1 MIGSKPVI
9 VKKKGEK
16 SIVATTPLDKSSG
29 CKIWRNGER
38 SFPSMRSTSFLA
50 FLNSG
55 RRSGGHCN
63 DLLKVSLVVWGR
75 AARHAVETCVIS

>member
-1 MIGSKPVI
+1 MTKVEFYIHV
-9 VKKKGEK
+9 
-16 SIVATTPLDKSSG
+16 VASTPLDKSSR

-50 FLNSG
+50 LFNSG

-63 DLLKVSLVVWGR
+63 DLLKVLLLGGVLPDKLWKPASS
-75 AARHAVETCVIS
+75 HNQISFCP